1 MGLMKKKRVM
11 KPRRN
16 VGAAGR
22 ARRLERKARKK
33 KATGGSIRTKLSS
46 GGPVAKPN

>member
-22 ARRLERKARKK
+22 ARRLERRKARKK
-33 KATGGSIRTKLSS
+33 KATGGAML
-46 GGPVAKPN
+46 VAKPN